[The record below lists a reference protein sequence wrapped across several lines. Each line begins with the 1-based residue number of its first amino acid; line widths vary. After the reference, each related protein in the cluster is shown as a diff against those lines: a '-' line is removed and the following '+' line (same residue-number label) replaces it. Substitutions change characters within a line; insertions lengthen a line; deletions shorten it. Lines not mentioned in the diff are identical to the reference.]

1 MDSSERGVIANVVHS
16 REGEGTKVLYVF
28 LWIVTALFLMMGMVR
43 GFIPLLIGVVLVFVT
58 WWMSRMTQIE
68 YEYSYFDKELHVARI
83 MKKEA
88 RKELGTYNLDEMQI
102 GGPVRS
108 YHLDN
113 YRNKDKDLKTLDYS
127 SRMEKQP
134 DPRYALYFADKRILI
149 EPDAELAQ
157 ALHEKFPRKFYID

>member
-1 MDSSERGVIANVVHS
+1 MDSSERGVIENVVPS
-16 REGEGTKVLYVF
+16 RAGAGT
-28 LWIVTALFLMMGMVR
+28 
-43 GFIPLLIGVVLVFVT
+43 IGIVLVFVT

>member
-1 MDSSERGVIANVVHS
+1 MDSSERGVIENVVPS
-16 REGEGTKVLYVF
+16 RAGAGTKVLYVF
-28 LWIVTALFLMMGMVR
+28 LWIVTALFLMMGLVR

-113 YRNKDKDLKTLDYS
+113 FRNKDKDLKTLDYS
-127 SRMEKQP
+127 SKVEKQP

-157 ALHEKFPRKFYID
+157 ALHEKFPRKFYLD